1 MRTTIHEV
9 NEIGQSI
16 WLDQLSREILEE
28 GELTALIEKGVSG
41 VTSNP
46 SIFLK
51 AIAGSEIYDQQ
62 LHGLVEQGHDAHE
75 MYEALAVQDIQHAAD
90 QLRPVYEQTAGADGY
105 VSLEA
110 NPKLAYD
117 TQGTIK
123 EVHHLHEAVNRPNVM
138 FKIPATEAGYPAI
151 EQCLSAG
158 INVNITL
165 MFSLEQ
171 YNAVADAYLN
181 GLEAFLEAG
190 GDLHKVASVASF
202 FVSRIDVKV
211 DPRLEELGADD
222 LKGEIAIANAKMA
235 YQRFTQVFAGDRWDE
250 LEAAGARVQRVLWG
264 STSTKNPD
272 YPDTLYVDSLIG
284 PHTVNTI
291 PFKTIEA
298 FLDHGTPERT
308 VDRGID
314 QARSALE
321 KLSALPVDLD
331 QVTDE
336 LLKEGVESFADDYE
350 QLLSGLS
357 QKAIELQVT

>member
-1 MRTTIHEV
+1 
-9 NEIGQSI
+9 
-16 WLDQLSREILEE
+16 
-28 GELTALIEKGVSG
+28 
-41 VTSNP
+41 
-46 SIFLK
+46 
-51 AIAGSEIYDQQ
+51 
-62 LHGLVEQGHDAHE
+62 
-75 MYEALAVQDIQHAAD
+75 
-90 QLRPVYEQTAGADGY
+90 
-105 VSLEA
+105 
-110 NPKLAYD
+110 
-117 TQGTIK
+117 
-123 EVHHLHEAVNRPNVM
+123 M